1 MFIHEPGSEIG
12 IIEQFWPSSVQHV
25 KMIPS
30 KEIDL
35 LLSLKH
41 EISKSPECLP
51 ETNLNDFASC
61 FRSKFREKEI
71 NSQFFE
77 LILKI
82 FFNSNIMFFNF

>member
-12 IIEQFWPSSVQHV
+12 IIEQFWPSSVHHV

-41 EISKSPECLP
+41 EISKNPECVP

-71 NSQFFE
+71 YLAN
-77 LILKI
+77 L
-82 FFNSNIMFFNF
+82 NFSTV